1 MKYSVKSQRMAAQL
15 LEIERA
21 GRREAEARL
30 ADAAATLAAAE
41 GARGE
46 AQGALV
52 KAEQDWAGHLAGR
65 TFDPE
70 LGRALGVGLLGRET
84 ELGNAHERERGAAER
99 ADQERSAWRI
109 VETRVRSGEMAL
121 RRARRALGK
130 RSEEARGHALF
141 EATTWKWFAR

>member
-21 GRREAEARL
+21 GRRAAEARL
-30 ADAAATLAAAE
+30 ADAAAT
-41 GARGE
+41 
-46 AQGALV
+46 
-52 KAEQDWAGHLAGR
+52 
-65 TFDPE
+65 